1 MSELSCGVDLIEID
15 RFKNLNPAIRGRF
28 IQRVY
33 TAAERKLCADRDE
46 SLAGRFAVKEAV
58 AKALGCGIGVV
69 HWQDIETLV
78 NEEGQPQLKLHGPA
92 KKLAAELGFYTWS
105 VSITHTAKL
114 AMAFV
119 VALVG
124 ERENEKEDRP

>member
-1 MSELSCGVDLIEID
+1 MSQLSCGVDLIEID
-15 RFKNLNPAIRGRF
+15 RFKNLTPAIRSRF
-28 IQRVY
+28 IKRVY
-33 TAAERKLCADRDE
+33 TAAEAEICRDRDE
-46 SLAGRFAVKEAV
+46 SLAGRFAAKEAV

-78 NEEGQPQLKLHGPA
+78 NEDGQPQLKLHGA
-92 KKLAAELGFYTWS
+92 ASRLAEELGYNCWS

-119 VALVG
+119 VVLSG
-124 ERENEKEDRP
+124 GNEAKKEDL